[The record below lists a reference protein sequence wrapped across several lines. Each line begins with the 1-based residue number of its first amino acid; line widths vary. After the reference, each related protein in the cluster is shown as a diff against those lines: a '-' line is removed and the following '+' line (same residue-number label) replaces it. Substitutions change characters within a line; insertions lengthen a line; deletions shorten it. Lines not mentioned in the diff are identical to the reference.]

1 MTKSNCIITCE
12 FDMTEYARLF
22 TYEALTEDTC
32 AVTGYVGTET
42 ASLLIP
48 SADPEG
54 RTVVAIGD
62 RAFAGCSSLLIDLCK
77 NYGTCLQGAGPVGLN
92 GLAIGNA
99 AHGMLH
105 VGSPVDAGGNNEGVG
120 AGIGSRAIDR

>member
-62 RAFAGCSSLLIDLCK
+62 RAFEGCSDLHTVLLPDCNTSIGRSIFASCDSLSVLVLPEEAKPFLRRRRERCK
-77 NYGTCLQGAGPVGLN
+77 GRDTL
-92 GLAIGNA
+92 
-99 AHGMLH
+99 
-105 VGSPVDAGGNNEGVG
+105 
-120 AGIGSRAIDR
+120 